1 MQPHAA
7 TGERVKHKG
16 VKRIME
22 SNEDLVRLADVVES
36 LLAKFNRLKEE
47 KNELE
52 RTLQQREEEI
62 RDLNDTLATLQ
73 NEKAD
78 VYQRVS
84 SILTSIDE
92 WEKGQGS
99 EAGTTETADAQ
110 ETSTESTPQLFSM
123 EG

>member
-1 MQPHAA
+1 
-7 TGERVKHKG
+7 
-16 VKRIME
+16 ME

-47 KNELE
+47 KNELA
-52 RTLQQREEEI
+52 RTLQQREDEI
-62 RDLNDTLATLQ
+62 RELNDTLATLQ
-73 NEKAD
+73 SEKAD

-92 WEKGQGS
+92 WEKGQGP
-99 EAGTTETADAQ
+99 ETGAGETGDAQ
-110 ETSTESTPQLFSM
+110 ETPAEPSPQLFSM